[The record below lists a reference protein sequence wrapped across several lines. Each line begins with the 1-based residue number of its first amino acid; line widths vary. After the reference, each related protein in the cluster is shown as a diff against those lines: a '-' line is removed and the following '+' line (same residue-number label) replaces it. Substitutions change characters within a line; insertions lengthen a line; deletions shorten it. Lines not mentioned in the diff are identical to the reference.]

1 MVPNIRRVEITHR
14 QNLNFSKKKKEKRNG
29 NLKFVFLVLIKINYL
44 DDDIFLERLGRIE
57 SFDDGI
63 RARVFDGRSAKLDRF
78 LEHADDEI
86 AVEEVL
92 ARLRV
97 HKSQIVVVSVGALI
111 ASLADVQRRAAGRYP
126 RHGVVAILSAVIAA
140 VENDTSRVVS
150 SADTA
155 KI

>member
-1 MVPNIRRVEITHR
+1 M
-14 QNLNFSKKKKEKRNG
+14 
-29 NLKFVFLVLIKINYL
+29 
-44 DDDIFLERLGRIE
+44 
-57 SFDDGI
+57 
-63 RARVFDGRSAKLDRF
+63 DRF

-86 AVEEVL
+86 AVKEVL

-97 HKSQIVVVSVGALI
+97 HKSQIVIVSVGALI

>member
-1 MVPNIRRVEITHR
+1 MNDDIFFEGFRRVET
-14 QNLNFSKKKKEKRNG
+14 FDNG
-29 NLKFVFLVLIKINYL
+29 I
-44 DDDIFLERLGRIE
+44 GARI
-57 SFDDGI
+57 
-63 RARVFDGRSAKLDRF
+63 FDGCPTKLDGF

-86 AVEEVL
+86 TVEKVF

-126 RHGVVAILSAVIAA
+126 RHRVVAVLCAVIDA
-140 VENDTSRVVS
+140 VENDASRVVS